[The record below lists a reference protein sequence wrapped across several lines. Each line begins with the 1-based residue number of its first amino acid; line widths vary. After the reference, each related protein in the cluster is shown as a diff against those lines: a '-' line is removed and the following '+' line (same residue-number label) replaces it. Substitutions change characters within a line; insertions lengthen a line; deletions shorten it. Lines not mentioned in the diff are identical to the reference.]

1 MVNNPLLRLAIS
13 CGVWGGAPLASHECG
28 DAETLR
34 IWQWRLV
41 GPYLERTG
49 AVQNDLRRWTVFCW
63 PMMWWCD
70 VCVAHINGIDTYDGW
85 LKCMMIVVGKCSI
98 VPYMEHTGMMWC
110 GVVVCV
116 VFFLWWGNVQGEKG
130 GMKSTKENQVWKEIG
145 KEHTTIPRCSMG
157 QGIFEPTLGLNLWDM

>member
-41 GPYLERTG
+41 GSNLERTG

-63 PMMWWCD
+63 SMTW
-70 VCVAHINGIDTYDGW
+70 
-85 LKCMMIVVGKCSI
+85 
-98 VPYMEHTGMMWC
+98 MMWC
-110 GVVVCV
+110 V
-116 VFFLWWGNVQGEKG
+116 L
-130 GMKSTKENQVWKEIG
+130 
-145 KEHTTIPRCSMG
+145 KEHAQEMGLIPMMD
-157 QGIFEPTLGLNLWDM
+157 GLNVWWLYWVNVPLFHTWSIRGWCDAVLSCVCCFFCGGEMSKVKKVAWNQQKKFKFGKRLEKNTQQYPDAPWDKEYLNLH